1 MAADLS
7 DRLGVPKLGVDN
19 YGIWSKKMRFALT
32 VKGLWSAI
40 SDPEDPGNEKALAFI
55 GLSLEDH
62 NMTLIENCETAA
74 DAWDALKDVHQS
86 SCIADALRL
95 KHDLANLS
103 MQPSEP
109 VTKYVARAKTLRD
122 NLTDAGYNIDD
133 KDLTLAILGGLPKDY
148 ETIVTV
154 LAEKTETPSI
164 NDLMAKLMLV
174 EKRNAPSNGTPGT
187 SDLALYTGINRRRGY
202 NNMNGNNSGNNDSNG
217 DDRAC
222 WYCGKKGH
230 FKADCPKRKT
240 ACLSAVTEICL

>member
-1 MAADLS
+1 MAADLH
-7 DRLGVPKLGVDN
+7 DRLGVPRLGVDN

-32 VKGLWSAI
+32 IKDLWSAI
-40 SDPEDPGNEKALAFI
+40 SDPEDPGNDKALAFI

-62 NMTLIENCETAA
+62 NMTLIEDCETAA

-95 KHDLANLS
+95 KQDLASLRMGAN
-103 MQPSEP
+103 EP

-122 NLTDAGYNIDD
+122 NLTDAGYAIDD

-154 LAEKTETPSI
+154 LAEKTETPSV

-174 EKRNAPSNGTPGT
+174 EKRNGPSNVISGN
-187 SDLALYTGINRRRGY
+187 SDLALYTGINRGRRG
-202 NNMNGNNSGNNDSNG
+202 NGNDSN
-217 DDRAC
+217 DDNRGC

-230 FKADCPKRKT
+230 FKANCPKRKA
-240 ACLSAVTEICL
+240 ACLSAVTDICL